1 MQNNRVILCLSAVL
15 VVFSACSNPSEQ
27 TPKEEEQP
35 QTIEGFV
42 AADENFVLM
51 PKKRQEMKVLG
62 RYYKAKPEELKTL
75 IIGTAREV
83 NDIILDKKCI
93 INGPIMA
100 VYQQLPKEGVI
111 QDIFVGIPINKTIS
125 QSNYETMRIP
135 KGKFHKAKTNASIGE
150 SSNLWKQVS
159 KRVKA
164 DGFKLEPPY
173 IEYPSDTRNAEM
185 TTVVTQANLLL
196 PYIK

>member
-1 MQNNRVILCLSAVL
+1 MQNNRLFLCLSAL
-15 VVFSACSNPSEQ
+15 VIVFSSCSNSSEK
-27 TPKEEEQP
+27 TPQSEEKP

-42 AADENFVLM
+42 AADENFVLT
-51 PKKRQEMKVLG
+51 PKKRPEMNVLG
-62 RYYKAKPEELKTL
+62 RHYQAKPEELKTL

-83 NDIILDKKCI
+83 NEVIVENKCI
-93 INGPIMA
+93 IKGPIMA
-100 VYQQLPKEGVI
+100 VYQQLPKEGVV

-125 QSNYETMRIP
+125 QSKFETMLIP
-135 KGKFHKAKTNASIGE
+135 KGKFHKAQTNASIGE

-159 KRVKA
+159 KRVEA
-164 DGFKLEPPY
+164 DGFKLQPPY

>member
-1 MQNNRVILCLSAVL
+1 MQNNRVFLSLSALV

-27 TPKEEEQP
+27 PPKVEEKP

-42 AADENFVLM
+42 AADENFVLT
-51 PKKRQEMKVLG
+51 PKKRPEMNVLG
-62 RYYKAKPEELKTL
+62 RHYKAKPEELKTL

-83 NDIILDKKCI
+83 NDIILENNCI

-100 VYQQLPKEGVI
+100 VYQQLPKEGVV
-111 QDIFVGIPINKTIS
+111 QDIFVGIPINKTIV
-125 QSNYETMRIP
+125 QSKFETMRIP
-135 KGKFHKAKTNASIGE
+135 KGKFHKAQTNASIGE
-150 SSNLWKQVS
+150 SSNLWEQVS
-159 KRVKA
+159 KRIKA

-196 PYIK
+196 PYLK